1 MLKFSVRYCRLKS
14 GFCRFQ
20 AAVKSQ
26 KGAPLMYSSAYV
38 WAKILIYLEERLTS
52 TMVSASFDDA
62 EVIEL
67 NEEHL
72 ILYSSSDFRREVIS
86 RRYASIIQDALK
98 EIFNSDAKLIVF
110 GDEELAAFKTKGK
123 ATTAMDFNPQFT
135 FDNFV
140 VGPSNRFAHSACIAV
155 TNVPGQVYNP
165 LFLYGPPGV
174 GKTHLL
180 YAIANGI
187 RKGKPD
193 ANIVYIKGDEFTN
206 ELIDAI
212 KNGRNIEFRNK
223 YREADLFLVD
233 DIQFIAGKEATQ
245 EEFFHTF
252 NKLYEEHKQIV
263 LTSDRKPSDM
273 LTLEDRLKSR
283 FEWGLTADIN
293 PPDYETRMAILKNKA
308 KQLGLNLSDDVCN
321 YIAINVTNNV
331 RQIEGTV
338 KKILAYRDLNNMPL
352 DLPNISRAIDDM
364 FKKEGSSVP
373 TPSLIISQVCK
384 FYSVDETVLR
394 GTLKNKG
401 TTEARQMAIYLIRKL
416 TNLSLPDIGKEF
428 NRDHSTVLYAI
439 RKVEASLKAG
449 DTHMQ
454 NNVRDI
460 TANINSC
467 L

>member
-1 MLKFSVRYCRLKS
+1 
-14 GFCRFQ
+14 
-20 AAVKSQ
+20 
-26 KGAPLMYSSAYV
+26 MYSSAYV
-38 WAKILIYLEERLTS
+38 WAKVLSHMEERLGAVT
-52 TMVSASFDDA
+52 VSAWFDDA
-62 EVIEL
+62 EVVEL
-67 NEEHL
+67 NENNL
-72 ILYSSSDFRREVIS
+72 ILYSPSDFRREII
-86 RRYASIIQDALK
+86 RRRCTDYIQDALK
-98 EIFNSDAKLIVF
+98 EVFNSDAKLMVF
-110 GDEELAAFKTKGK
+110 GDEELDTFKQKGK
-123 ATTAMDFNPQFT
+123 SVSSMDFNPQFT

-140 VGPSNRFAHSACIAV
+140 VGPSNRFAHSAAIAV
-155 TNVPGQVYNP
+155 SKTPGQVYNP

-187 RKGKPD
+187 RKENPN
-193 ANIVYIKGDEFTN
+193 ANIVYIKGDQFTN
-206 ELIDAI
+206 ELIAAI
-212 KNGRNIEFRNK
+212 QNGKNIEFRSK
-223 YREADLFLVD
+223 YREADLFLID
-233 DIQFIAGKEATQ
+233 DVQFIAGKESTQ

-263 LTSDRKPSDM
+263 MTSDRKPSDM
-273 LTLEDRLKSR
+273 LTLEDRLKTR
-283 FEWGLTADIN
+283 FEWGLLADIQ

-308 KQLGLNLSDDVCN
+308 KNLGLNLSDDVCN

-364 FKKEGSSVP
+364 FKSEGNALP

-384 FYSVDETVLR
+384 FYSIDEVFLR
-394 GTLKNKG
+394 GTQKNKG
-401 TTEARQMAIYLIRKL
+401 TAEARQIAMYLIRKL

-428 NRDHSTVLYAI
+428 ARDHSTVLYAI
-439 RKVEASLKAG
+439 RKVEVALKNG
-449 DTHMQ
+449 DTTMQ
-454 NNVRDI
+454 NNIRDI

>member
-1 MLKFSVRYCRLKS
+1 
-14 GFCRFQ
+14 
-20 AAVKSQ
+20 
-26 KGAPLMYSSAYV
+26 MYSSAYV
-38 WAKILIYLEERLTS
+38 WAKVLIHMEERLSAVT
-52 TMVSASFDDA
+52 VSAWFDDA
-62 EVIEL
+62 EVVEL

-72 ILYSSSDFRREVIS
+72 ILYSPSDFRREII
-86 RRYASIIQDALK
+86 RRRCTEYIQDALK
-98 EIFNSDAKLIVF
+98 EIFNSDAKLLVF
-110 GDEELAAFKTKGK
+110 GDEELENFKSKGQ
-123 ATTAMDFNPQFT
+123 ASTSMEFNPQFT

-140 VGPSNRFAHSACIAV
+140 VGPSNRFAHSACLAV
-155 TNVPGQVYNP
+155 TNIPGQVYNP

-187 RKGKPD
+187 RKQNPN
-193 ANIVYIKGDEFTN
+193 ANIVYIRGDQFTN
-206 ELIDAI
+206 ELIEAI
-212 KNGRNIEFRNK
+212 KNGKNIEFRSK

-233 DIQFIAGKEATQ
+233 DIQFIAGKESTQ

-252 NKLYEEHKQIV
+252 NKLFEEHKQIV
-263 LTSDRKPSDM
+263 LTSDRKPSEM

-308 KQLGLNLSDDVCN
+308 GSLGMTLSDDVLN
-321 YIAINVTNNV
+321 YIAINVTSNV
-331 RQIEGTV
+331 RLIEGTV

-364 FKKEGSSVP
+364 FKSEGSAVP
-373 TPSLIISQVCK
+373 TPNLIISQVCK
-384 FYSVDETVLR
+384 FYSIDETVLR
-394 GTLKNKG
+394 GTLKNKV
-401 TTEARQMAIYLIRKL
+401 TTEARQMAMYLIRKL

-428 NRDHSTVLYAI
+428 ARDHSTVLYAI
-439 RKVEASLKAG
+439 RKVEASLKSG
-449 DTHMQ
+449 DFHIQ
-454 NNVRDI
+454 SNVRDI

>member
-1 MLKFSVRYCRLKS
+1 
-14 GFCRFQ
+14 
-20 AAVKSQ
+20 
-26 KGAPLMYSSAYV
+26 MYSSAYV
-38 WAKILIYLEERLTS
+38 WAKVLSHMEERLGAVT
-52 TMVSASFDDA
+52 VSAWFDDA
-62 EVIEL
+62 EVVEL
-67 NEEHL
+67 NENNL
-72 ILYSSSDFRREVIS
+72 ILYSPSDFRREII
-86 RRYASIIQDALK
+86 RRRCTDYIQDALK
-98 EIFNSDAKLIVF
+98 EVFNSDAKLMVF
-110 GDEELAAFKTKGK
+110 GDEELDAFKQKGK
-123 ATTAMDFNPQFT
+123 SVSSMDFNPQFT

-140 VGPSNRFAHSACIAV
+140 VGPSNRFAHSAAIAV
-155 TNVPGQVYNP
+155 SKTPGQVYNP

-187 RKGKPD
+187 RKENPN
-193 ANIVYIKGDEFTN
+193 ASIVYIKGDQFTN
-206 ELIDAI
+206 ELIAAI
-212 KNGRNIEFRNK
+212 QNGKNIEFRSK
-223 YREADLFLVD
+223 YREADLFLID
-233 DIQFIAGKEATQ
+233 DVQFIAGKESTQ

-263 LTSDRKPSDM
+263 MTSDRKPSDM
-273 LTLEDRLKSR
+273 LTLEDRLKTR
-283 FEWGLTADIN
+283 FEWGLLADIQ

-308 KQLGLNLSDDVCN
+308 KNLGLNLSDDVCN

-364 FKKEGSSVP
+364 FKSEGNALP

-384 FYSVDETVLR
+384 FYSIDEVLLR
-394 GTLKNKG
+394 GTQKNKG
-401 TTEARQMAIYLIRKL
+401 TAEARQIAMYLIRKL

-428 NRDHSTVLYAI
+428 ARDHSTVLYAI
-439 RKVEASLKAG
+439 RKVEVALKNG
-449 DTHMQ
+449 DTTMQ
-454 NNVRDI
+454 NNIRDI

>member
-1 MLKFSVRYCRLKS
+1 
-14 GFCRFQ
+14 
-20 AAVKSQ
+20 
-26 KGAPLMYSSAYV
+26 MYSSAYV
-38 WAKILIYLEERLTS
+38 WAKVLSHMEERLGAVT
-52 TMVSASFDDA
+52 VSAWFDDA
-62 EVIEL
+62 EVVEL
-67 NEEHL
+67 NENNL
-72 ILYSSSDFRREVIS
+72 ILYSPSDFRREII
-86 RRYASIIQDALK
+86 RRRCTDYIQDALK
-98 EIFNSDAKLIVF
+98 EVFNSDAKLMVF
-110 GDEELAAFKTKGK
+110 GDEELDTFKQKGK
-123 ATTAMDFNPQFT
+123 SVSSMDFNPQFT

-140 VGPSNRFAHSACIAV
+140 VGPSNRFAHSAAIAV
-155 TNVPGQVYNP
+155 SKTPGQVYNP

-187 RKGKPD
+187 RKENPN
-193 ANIVYIKGDEFTN
+193 ANIVYIKGDQFTN
-206 ELIDAI
+206 ELIAAI
-212 KNGRNIEFRNK
+212 QNGKNIEFRSK
-223 YREADLFLVD
+223 YREADLFLID
-233 DIQFIAGKEATQ
+233 DVQFIAGKESTQ

-263 LTSDRKPSDM
+263 MTSDRKPSDM
-273 LTLEDRLKSR
+273 LTLEDRLKTR
-283 FEWGLTADIN
+283 FEWGLLADIQ

-308 KQLGLNLSDDVCN
+308 KNLGLNLSDDVCN

-364 FKKEGSSVP
+364 FKSEGNALP

-384 FYSVDETVLR
+384 FYSIDEVVLR
-394 GTLKNKG
+394 GTQKNKG
-401 TTEARQMAIYLIRKL
+401 TAEARQIAMYLIRKL

-428 NRDHSTVLYAI
+428 ARDHSTVLYAI
-439 RKVEASLKAG
+439 RKVEVALKNG
-449 DTHMQ
+449 DTTMQ
-454 NNVRDI
+454 NNIRDI

>member
-1 MLKFSVRYCRLKS
+1 
-14 GFCRFQ
+14 
-20 AAVKSQ
+20 
-26 KGAPLMYSSAYV
+26 MYSSAYV
-38 WAKILIYLEERLTS
+38 WAKVLSHMEERLGAVT
-52 TMVSASFDDA
+52 VSAWFDDA
-62 EVIEL
+62 EVVEL
-67 NEEHL
+67 NENNL
-72 ILYSSSDFRREVIS
+72 ILYSPSDFRREII
-86 RRYASIIQDALK
+86 RRRCTDYIQDALK
-98 EIFNSDAKLIVF
+98 EVFNSDAKLMVF
-110 GDEELAAFKTKGK
+110 GDEELDAFKQKGK
-123 ATTAMDFNPQFT
+123 SVSSMDFNPQFT

-140 VGPSNRFAHSACIAV
+140 VGPSNRFAHSAAIAV
-155 TNVPGQVYNP
+155 SKTPGQVYNP

-187 RKGKPD
+187 RKENPD
-193 ANIVYIKGDEFTN
+193 ANIVYIKGDQFTN
-206 ELIDAI
+206 ELIAAI
-212 KNGRNIEFRNK
+212 QNGKNIEFRSK
-223 YREADLFLVD
+223 YREADLFLID
-233 DIQFIAGKEATQ
+233 DVQFIAGKESTQ

-263 LTSDRKPSDM
+263 MTSDRKPSDM
-273 LTLEDRLKSR
+273 LTLEDRLKTR
-283 FEWGLTADIN
+283 FEWGLLADIQ

-308 KQLGLNLSDDVCN
+308 KNLGLNLSDDVCN

-364 FKKEGSSVP
+364 FKSEGNALP

-384 FYSVDETVLR
+384 FYSIDEVLLR
-394 GTLKNKG
+394 GTQKNKV
-401 TTEARQMAIYLIRKL
+401 TAEARQIAMYLIRKL

-428 NRDHSTVLYAI
+428 ARDHSTVLYAI
-439 RKVEASLKAG
+439 RKVEVALKNG
-449 DTHMQ
+449 DTTMQ
-454 NNVRDI
+454 NNIRDI